1 MGPIVG
7 GVLGGIAAIMIAV
20 FLVWWFCVR
29 KRKQEADKWGT
40 DAGSEKDVRQRYSTR
55 QARNSTHT
63 VASIAS
69 TAYTRASNI
78 IQIAYIP
85 GVTNRS
91 AHSSP
96 DLIPPVPPIPSLS
109 PIGSAANS
117 PYTSGE
123 EQHYFMPADLR
134 NSAYSGYTDRSSMAR
149 GSIAST
155 IYRDNAVVNPLPAQ
169 AVPRLKA
176 TAVSVKSSSKTSP
189 NASRSTS
196 PRPPGTGYS
205 LSPKSSHP
213 LLRNQSSIVGRIGT
227 PRQVTLTRKS
237 SKNSAPAVHE
247 LDGGSGSAAG
257 GGDSALS
264 PFAGTERRGTPPN
277 HSGISPPPPVHRGR
291 HHSGETSLLDE
302 PFDDDEEEDVSS
314 VSASPPASTRAAGA
328 AAGTGPPRRG
338 HARDHSHATTIPEEN
353 GGSGSRPG
361 SVLSSLAASTNRGAR
376 DERRESLNAII
387 QEATRRAT
395 QIPRHGGLGFR
406 PEDRG
411 QDPSPFSDEHA
422 AGTP

>member
-1 MGPIVG
+1 MAI
-7 GVLGGIAAIMIAV
+7 IAAV

-29 KRKQEADKWGT
+29 RRKREEEKLAA
-40 DAGSEKDVRQRYSTR
+40 DAGSEKNGMERYSSR
-55 QARNSTHT
+55 QARNSTRS

-96 DLIPPVPPIPSLS
+96 DLIPPVPPIPAIS
-109 PIGSAANS
+109 PIGSAAQS
-117 PYTSGE
+117 PYASGE
-123 EQHYFMPADLR
+123 EQHYFMPDLR
-134 NSAYSGYTDRSSMAR
+134 GSTYSGRTDRSSLAR

-155 IYRDNAVVNPLPAQ
+155 IYRDNAIVNPLPAQ
-169 AVPRLKA
+169 AIPRVRA
-176 TAVSVKSSSKTSP
+176 TPVSVKSSSKNSP
-189 NASRSTS
+189 NISRSTS
-196 PRPPGTGYS
+196 PRPAGHGHN
-205 LSPKSSHP
+205 LSPQSSHP

-247 LDGGSGSAAG
+247 LDGHSSSGEP
-257 GGDSALS
+257 ALS
-264 PFAGTERRGTPPN
+264 PFAGTERRDTPP
-277 HSGISPPPPVHRGR
+277 GLAGPSPPPPVHRGR
-291 HHSGETSLLDE
+291 HHSMETSLLDE
-302 PFDDDEEEDVSS
+302 PFSDDDDVEENVSS
-314 VSASPPASTRAAGA
+314 VSPTPPSSTRAGA
-328 AAGTGPPRRG
+328 AAAPAAPRRG
-338 HARDHSHATTIPEEN
+338 HARDHSHASTIPEEYH
-353 GGSGSRPG
+353 GPGSRPD
-361 SVLSSLAASTNRGAR
+361 SVLSSLAASTNREAR

-406 PEDRG
+406 PEDRDE
-411 QDPSPFSDEHA
+411 DPSPFSDEHA
-422 AGTP
+422 AETP